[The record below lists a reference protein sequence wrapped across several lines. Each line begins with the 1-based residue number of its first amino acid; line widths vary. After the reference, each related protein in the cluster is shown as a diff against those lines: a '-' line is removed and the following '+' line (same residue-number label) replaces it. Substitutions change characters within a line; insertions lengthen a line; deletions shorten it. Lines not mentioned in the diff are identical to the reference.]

1 MPYGMISRGSDV
13 TSHELPRTAER
24 TEIKPKIVWTE
35 PRPPTTLIELNHEWD
50 RTGPHKDPP
59 LEHPQCGRSKKL
71 QINLWRHSLN
81 KKIEAHVTFHRNN
94 LQFFARPANWAD
106 LPNPQKSA
114 NECSTS
120 SVPLFVSP
128 MRDNGAPGEAHDDLI
143 SLSQATINPSHSLE
157 MFGTR
162 KIWQREGFNWDIAL
176 KLMAPTCASS
186 KNPHFLGWLLIF
198 SNTLNY
204 QQSSRT
210 ITLISEGFEPIWIK
224 NEVSKLPFGCHVC
237 HQSPHVMHA
246 ECRSDIFYSI
256 NFCMNNFMY
265 LYDIISTQIKVLNVK
280 CPSFQNFGTP
290 ACHHKEHSFCSIL
303 FICKLLLH
311 ARWGCS

>member
-1 MPYGMISRGSDV
+1 MHQI
-13 TSHELPRTAER
+13 
-24 TEIKPKIVWTE
+24 
-35 PRPPTTLIELNHEWD
+35 
-50 RTGPHKDPP
+50 P
-59 LEHPQCGRSKKL
+59 LWEHPQCGCSKKL

-94 LQFFARPANWAD
+94 LRFFARPANRAD

-157 MFGTR
+157 TFGTR
-162 KIWQREGFNWDIAL
+162 KIRQREGFNWDIAL

-186 KNPHFLGWLLIF
+186 ENPHFLGWLLIF

-210 ITLISEGFEPIWIK
+210 ITLISEGFKPIWIK
-224 NEVSKLPFGCHVC
+224 NEVSKLPFGRHVR
-237 HQSPHVMHA
+237 HQSPHVMHG
-246 ECRSDIFYSI
+246 ECRSDIFYLI
-256 NFCMNNFMY
+256 NFVWITSCINT
-265 LYDIISTQIKVLNVK
+265 I
-280 CPSFQNFGTP
+280 
-290 ACHHKEHSFCSIL
+290 
-303 FICKLLLH
+303 
-311 ARWGCS
+311 